1 MDQDIPQN
9 ESTEDDH
16 GSWCMNNVHKTM
28 NKTAEVEPSKA
39 DISASSANIGPV
51 AAKSPT
57 EKEVRVADETRP
69 KNMRAVFIMRI
80 E

>member
-1 MDQDIPQN
+1 
-9 ESTEDDH
+9 
-16 GSWCMNNVHKTM
+16 M
-28 NKTAEVEPSKA
+28 NKTAEVEPGNA
-39 DISASSANIGPV
+39 DISISSANIGPV